1 MNNYAFWEDY
11 LKKCISKIKKICKI
25 KKTIKNRFTYTFQLF
40 GWFWWNF
47 RRYYKSKYKVK
58 FWHYIYN
65 RPWFG

>member
-40 GWFWWNF
+40 G
-47 RRYYKSKYKVK
+47 
-58 FWHYIYN
+58 
-65 RPWFG
+65 